1 MKGITMATNTQPRMT
16 ARQRAAARAKAKA
29 AEAKA
34 KAKAKAET
42 EAEAKAKAETE
53 AEAKAETEADAK
65 EFDPLDYSS
74 YVEFVARVCIP
85 ANAKGQ
91 LSKPGCYTA
100 VTWWSLLA
108 PVFKRA
114 KEFKLQ
120 GFEEFE
126 SSIRKAM
133 DCSAM
138 HQVKID
144 GLWKGTTRDFLVQ
157 TPKPNQVIS
166 ARRKGTLTIG

>member
-1 MKGITMATNTQPRMT
+1 MKGIIMATTATNRMT
-16 ARQRAAARAKAKA
+16 ARQQASLAAKARAKAKPKA
-29 AEAKA
+29 TADASPAIEA
-34 KAKAKAET
+34 
-42 EAEAKAKAETE
+42 
-53 AEAKAETEADAK
+53 EADAK

-74 YVEFVARVCIP
+74 YVEFVARVRIP

>member
-1 MKGITMATNTQPRMT
+1 MATNTHSRMT
-16 ARQRAAARAKAKA
+16 ARQLAAAR
-29 AEAKA
+29 
-34 KAKAKAET
+34 
-42 EAEAKAKAETE
+42 AKAKAETE